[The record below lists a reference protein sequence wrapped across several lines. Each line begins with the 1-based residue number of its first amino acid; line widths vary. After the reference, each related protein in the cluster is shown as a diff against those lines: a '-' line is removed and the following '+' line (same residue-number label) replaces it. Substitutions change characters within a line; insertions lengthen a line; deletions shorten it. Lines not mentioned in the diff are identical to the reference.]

1 MSHHS
6 PPDQQPFG
14 LKAALM
20 LVTSLTILSGAT
32 IAPALPEIAREYGD
46 TARSEYLSKLL
57 LTVPAL
63 VIAGCGVGAGILVD
77 RWGRRRLLFFGL
89 VLYAVAGTS
98 GFFLDNIYAI
108 LGGRALLGVAVAF
121 VMTIATALVGDY
133 FEGERRHKFLGIQG
147 GFSVLGGMVFVGL
160 AGWLTDFNW
169 RYSFLLYLFSLLVL
183 PLCVRYLYEPMAADK
198 RREMRVERVPD
209 YSRPTVNLIFA
220 TVFVYML
227 IFYMIPVQIP
237 FLLVD
242 LGITKYVL
250 AGAAIA
256 IGTVAAAV
264 VAFFY
269 KRIRARLHYAKIY
282 ALGFTLIGLGYL
294 VIGQSTNF
302 GIVIVGL
309 IVSGCGVG
317 TLVPNANLWLLSVVP
332 EAIRGKATG
341 KIASV
346 LFLGQFFSPIVV
358 QPLVKMYD
366 LHTVFS
372 AVGVFTLVLGVGFSF
387 SRFREKE
394 LVRG

>member
-1 MSHHS
+1 MS
-6 PPDQQPFG
+6 PPPAQQPFG

-32 IAPALPEIAREYGD
+32 IAPALPEIAREYGG
-46 TARSEYLSKLL
+46 TVRSEYLSKLL
-57 LTVPAL
+57 LTIPAL
-63 VIAGCGVGAGILVD
+63 VIAVCGVGAGMLVD

-98 GFFLDNIYAI
+98 GFFLNNIYAI
-108 LGGRALLGVAVAF
+108 LAGRALLGVAVAF

-183 PLCVRYLYEPMAADK
+183 PLTVRYLYEPINAAQRK
-198 RREMRVERVPD
+198 ELRVEKVPD
-209 YSRPTVNLIFA
+209 YSHATVNLIFA

-242 LGITKYVL
+242 IGVTKYVL

-256 IGTVAAAV
+256 VGTVAAAI

-269 KRIRARLHYAKIY
+269 KHLRARMHYAKIY
-282 ALGFTLIGLGYL
+282 ALGFSLIGVGYL
-294 VIGQSTNF
+294 IIGQSPNF

-341 KIASV
+341 KIAAV

-366 LHTVFS
+366 LHLVFS

-387 SRFREKE
+387 SRFSEKE
-394 LVRG
+394 LVKS